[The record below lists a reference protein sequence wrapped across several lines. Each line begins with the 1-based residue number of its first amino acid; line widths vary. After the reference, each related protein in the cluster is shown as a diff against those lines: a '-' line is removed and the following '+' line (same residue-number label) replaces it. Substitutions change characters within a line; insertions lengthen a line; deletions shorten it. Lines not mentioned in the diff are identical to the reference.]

1 MYGGNY
7 RSFMSRN
14 TSMEFLGR
22 QKWTLSTVFPNKSE
36 ELFVSNSAEY
46 CLWELAPSLSFPRKP
61 LTRVSQREMFYIDKK
76 LLWLFRCPRNYH
88 VFVVITRYRCTFSSI
103 KTRSLPCWP
112 IRPGS
117 LRGPTWGCSQCWE
130 RETLERWERNNIVMY
145 RYNILYRRSHILHVA
160 CSVIVIP
167 CFK

>member
-1 MYGGNY
+1 MTIGKMC
-7 RSFMSRN
+7 FMSRN
-14 TSMEFLGR
+14 ISRNSSVGKNEHSLQFSLISPR
-22 QKWTLSTVFPNKSE
+22 NYL
-36 ELFVSNSAEY
+36 VSSSAEY

-88 VFVVITRYRCTFSSI
+88 VFVVITRYRCTFSST
-103 KTRSLPCWP
+103 KTRSQPCWP

-117 LRGPTWGCSQCWE
+117 LSGPTWDCSQCWE

-145 RYNILYRRSHILHVA
+145 GHHVP
-160 CSVIVIP
+160 VLLQYLV
-167 CFK
+167 